1 MDETTVTLSVSPKV
15 TLRNNPLSTSNVI
28 FAGVGGQG
36 VLLIAELLA
45 LAAAAA
51 GHDVKQTE
59 VHGVSQRG
67 GAVESHVRYGPKV
80 WSPLVTPGQAHA
92 VVGLEKLE
100 ALRFAHY
107 VRPDGVIIVNDHEI
121 LPASVGAAVA
131 KYPHHA
137 IEFLCSKG
145 LNVVALPATKWA
157 EDLGN
162 VRVANMILL
171 GVLSTYLDIPPQ
183 VWERTLETRIPD
195 RLLALNRRAFQLG
208 ASITHR
214 ASVKA

>member
-1 MDETTVTLSVSPKV
+1 MDETT
-15 TLRNNPLSTSNVI
+15 NVI

-45 LAAAAA
+45 LAAAAT
-51 GHDVKQTE
+51 GQDVKQTE

-80 WSPLVTPGQAHA
+80 WSPLVMPGQAHA

-107 VRPDGVIIVNDHEI
+107 VRPDGVIIVNDHAI
-121 LPASVGAAVA
+121 LPASVGAAAA

-137 IEFLCSKG
+137 IEFLRDKG
-145 LNVVALPATKWA
+145 LNVMALPATRMA

-162 VRVANMILL
+162 FRAANMILL
-171 GVLSTYLDIPPQ
+171 GALSVYLDISME
-183 VWERTLETRIPD
+183 VWERTLQLRIPA
-195 RLLALNRRAFQLG
+195 RYLALNQQAFELG
-208 ASITHR
+208 SRITHH
-214 ASVKA
+214 ASVIHDA

>member
-1 MDETTVTLSVSPKV
+1 MDETT
-15 TLRNNPLSTSNVI
+15 NVI

-107 VRPDGVIIVNDHEI
+107 VRLDGVIIVNDYEI
-121 LPASVGAAVA
+121 PPASVGAAVA

-171 GVLSTYLDIPPQ
+171 GVLSTYLDIPSE
-183 VWERTLETRIPD
+183 VWERTLEIRVPD
-195 RLLALNRRAFQLG
+195 RILALNRRAFQLG
-208 ASITHR
+208 ASITQR

>member
-1 MDETTVTLSVSPKV
+1 MDETT
-15 TLRNNPLSTSNVI
+15 NVI

-80 WSPLVTPGQAHA
+80 WSPLIAPGQAQA
-92 VVGLEKLE
+92 IVGLEKLE

-107 VRPDGVIIVNDHEI
+107 VRPDGVIIVNDYEV
-121 LPASVGAAVA
+121 LPASVGAAA
-131 KYPHHA
+131 AQYPHHA
-137 IEFLCSKG
+137 IEFLCRKG
-145 LNVVALPATKWA
+145 LNVVALPATKLA
-157 EDLGN
+157 EDLSN
-162 VRVANMILL
+162 ARVANMILL
-171 GVLSTYLDIPPQ
+171 GVLSTFLDIPLE
-183 VWERTLETRIPD
+183 VWEYTLEARIPD
-195 RLLALNRRAFQLG
+195 RYLALNRRAFALG
-208 ASITHR
+208 SRLRQRTFLR
-214 ASVKA
+214 A

>member
-1 MDETTVTLSVSPKV
+1 MDETI
-15 TLRNNPLSTSNVI
+15 NVI

-67 GAVESHVRYGPKV
+67 GAVESHVRYGPRV

-107 VRPDGVIIVNDHEI
+107 VRPEGVIIVNDHEI

-171 GVLSTYLDIPPQ
+171 GVLSTYLDIPPE
-183 VWERTLETRIPD
+183 VWARTLEARIPD
-195 RLLALNRRAFQLG
+195 RTLALNRRAFELG
-208 ASITHR
+208 ARLTQR
-214 ASVKA
+214 ASVNRHSTDYLITSPSAT

>member
-1 MDETTVTLSVSPKV
+1 MDETI
-15 TLRNNPLSTSNVI
+15 NVI

-67 GAVESHVRYGPKV
+67 GAVESHVRYGPRV

-107 VRPDGVIIVNDHEI
+107 VRPEGVIIVNDHEI

-162 VRVANMILL
+162 VRVTNMILL
-171 GVLSTYLDIPPQ
+171 GVLSTYLDIPPE
-183 VWERTLETRIPD
+183 VWARTLEARIPD
-195 RLLALNRRAFQLG
+195 RTLALNRRAFELG
-208 ASITHR
+208 ARLTQR
-214 ASVKA
+214 ASMKA

>member
-1 MDETTVTLSVSPKV
+1 MDETT
-15 TLRNNPLSTSNVI
+15 NVI

-107 VRPDGVIIVNDHEI
+107 VRLDGVIIVNDYEI
-121 LPASVGAAVA
+121 PPASVGAAVA

-145 LNVVALPATKWA
+145 LNVVPLPATKWA

-171 GVLSTYLDIPPQ
+171 GVLSTYLDIPSE
-183 VWERTLETRIPD
+183 VWERTLEIRIPD
-195 RLLALNRRAFQLG
+195 RILALNRRAFQLG
-208 ASITHR
+208 ASITQR

>member
-1 MDETTVTLSVSPKV
+1 M
-15 TLRNNPLSTSNVI
+15 
-28 FAGVGGQG
+28 
-36 VLLIAELLA
+36 LIAELLA

-107 VRPDGVIIVNDHEI
+107 VRPDGVIIVNDYE
-121 LPASVGAAVA
+121 VGAAVA

-171 GVLSTYLDIPPQ
+171 GVLSTYLDIPSE

-195 RLLALNRRAFQLG
+195 RILALNRQAFQLG

>member
-1 MDETTVTLSVSPKV
+1 MDETI
-15 TLRNNPLSTSNVI
+15 NVI

-51 GHDVKQTE
+51 GQDVKQTE

-107 VRPDGVIIVNDHEI
+107 VRPDGIIIVNAYEI

-137 IEFLCSKG
+137 IEFLCSQG

-171 GVLSTYLDIPPQ
+171 GVLSSYLDIPSE

-208 ASITHR
+208 TSITHR